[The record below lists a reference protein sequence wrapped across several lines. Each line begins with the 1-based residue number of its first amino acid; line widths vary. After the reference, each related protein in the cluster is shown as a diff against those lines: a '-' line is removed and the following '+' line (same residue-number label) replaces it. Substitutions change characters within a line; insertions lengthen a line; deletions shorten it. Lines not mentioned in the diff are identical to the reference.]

1 MGFYD
6 EIAWGLEDFLAVGA
20 LLTAL
25 GGTITLAWR
34 TSTSGL
40 YRAGVVLAAL
50 GGFALI
56 YINLAVGIIGDEQNP
71 RNLVF
76 FAIPVLGYVGALIGR
91 FRAPVMVRLLIGM
104 AAVQFSTVLMAPADM
119 LRIMIPFTGLF
130 VGLWLLSALLI
141 RRSIRP

>member
-1 MGFYD
+1 MTSPSGGD
-6 EIAWGLEDFLAVGA
+6 APADPGSAPAAKKASRAGRNLPAAIA
-20 LLTAL
+20 T
-25 GGTITLAWR
+25 
-34 TSTSGL
+34 
-40 YRAGVVLAAL
+40 GVVLAAL

-76 FAIPVLGYVGALIGR
+76 FAIPALGYVGALIGR
-91 FRAPVMVRLLIGM
+91 FRAPVMIRLLIGM